1 MIRKM
6 TFAAAMV
13 LATASGAF
21 SAEPIVGNWKTASG
35 ETAAIAPCGGGYCI
49 TLKTGKHAGK
59 KIGNMSG
66 AGDSYSGEITD
77 PANDKTYS
85 GSAAISGASLKLQG
99 CVLKVL
105 CKSQTWTK
113 M

>member
-1 MIRKM
+1 MIR
-6 TFAAAMV
+6 TFVVAAA
-13 LATASGAF
+13 LTLGTAASGF
-21 SAEPIVGNWKTASG
+21 CAEPIVGNWKTASG
-35 ETAAIAPCGGGYCI
+35 ETAAISSCGGSYCI

-59 KIGNMSG
+59 RIGNLSG
-66 AGDSYSGEITD
+66 GGDSYSGEITD

-85 GSAAISGASLKLQG
+85 GSASIQGSALKMRG

-105 CKSQTWTK
+105 CKSQTWTR